1 MSNQSGIHL
10 KSLKVGTS
18 SANWSA
24 AGFQITEVKP
34 GISTCVLNDVL
45 LKFDNEPSE
54 QGIYAIG
61 TENIDGD
68 IDGLKFFIESTK
80 VEETHLDS
88 RHPNFVSRIDHL
100 VVTTSDCDRTT
111 KAFAE
116 AGIEARRVRNFSL
129 GATEMR
135 QTFFW
140 LGDVILELVGPEVKS
155 DDESTKIWGL
165 ALISEE
171 IEKTVDFLGDFAT
184 PLKPAV
190 QPGRLITTIK
200 TKTFGIDDALAVMT
214 PHENSK

>member
-1 MSNQSGIHL
+1 MSNRSEVHL
-10 KSLKVGTS
+10 KSLKIGTS
-18 SANWSA
+18 SANWNA
-24 AGFQITEVKP
+24 AGFHITEVKP
-34 GISTCVLNDVL
+34 RISACVLNDVL
-45 LKFDNEPSE
+45 LEFDNEPIE

-68 IDGLKFFIESTK
+68 IDGLKFFIESTEVK
-80 VEETHLDS
+80 ETHLDS

-111 KAFAE
+111 KAFEE
-116 AGIEARRVRNFSL
+116 AGIEVRRVRNFSL
-129 GATEMR
+129 GATGMR

-155 DDESTKIWGL
+155 DDELTKIWGL

-171 IEKTVDFLGDFAT
+171 IEKTVDFLGDLTT

-200 TKTFGIDDALAVMT
+200 TKVLGIDDALAIMT
-214 PHENSK
+214 PHKNSG

>member
-1 MSNQSGIHL
+1 MSNRSEMHL
-10 KSLKVGTS
+10 RSLKIGTS
-18 SANWSA
+18 SASWNA
-24 AGFQITEVKP
+24 AGFHITEVKP
-34 GISTCVLNDVL
+34 GTSACVLNDVL
-45 LKFDNEPSE
+45 LEFDNEPSE

-61 TENIDGD
+61 TENIEGD
-68 IDGLKFFIESTK
+68 IDGLKFFIESTE
-80 VEETHLDS
+80 VEETHFDV

-111 KAFAE
+111 KAFEE
-116 AGIEARRVRNFSL
+116 AGIGVRRVRNFSL
-129 GATEMR
+129 GATGMR

-155 DDESTKIWGL
+155 DDELTKIWGL

-171 IEKTVDFLGDFAT
+171 IEKTAGFLGDFAT

-200 TKTFGIDDALAVMT
+200 TKNFGIDDALAVMT
-214 PHENSK
+214 PHENRG